1 MLTTIAVGNYLKL
14 SNKDQTVVYRFQN
27 FHIGQNAEYDGFTWS
42 FLPFGFSGVSVNRN
56 GDNTSANLVFPNNQ
70 LSRNWGVQAVTERW
84 LANVLVMSLD
94 PDDRTTGTLMHQ
106 YFGQVATGNWD
117 ETSLQLQLNTVLD
130 AVGSDVPGR
139 RLTQSLIGNIPVSS
153 NVRLS

>member
-1 MLTTIAVGNYLKL
+1 MTTIAVGNYLKL
-14 SNKDQTVVYRFQN
+14 SNKAQTVVYRFQN
-27 FHIGQNAEYDGFTWS
+27 FHIGQNATYDGFTWS
-42 FLPFGFSGVSVNRN
+42 FLPFGFSGVSVNRS
-56 GDNTSANLVFPNNQ
+56 GDNTSASLVFPNNQ
-70 LSRNWGVQAVTERW
+70 LSRAWGVDAVSQRW

-106 YFGQVATGNWD
+106 YFGQVAAGNWD
-117 ETSLQLQLNTVLD
+117 ETSLRLDLNTVLD
-130 AVGSDVPGR
+130 AVGSDVPMR

>member
-1 MLTTIAVGNYLKL
+1 MTTIAVGNYLKL

-56 GDNTSANLVFPNNQ
+56 GDNTSASLVFPNNQ
-70 LSRNWGVQAVTERW
+70 LSRNWGVQTVTERW
-84 LANVLVMSLD
+84 LANVLVMNLD

-106 YFGQVATGNWD
+106 YFGQVAAGNWD
-117 ETSLQLQLNTVLD
+117 ETTLQLDLDRILD
-130 AVGSDVPGR
+130 AVGADVPGR

>member
-1 MLTTIAVGNYLKL
+1 MTTIAVGNYLKL